1 MPGTYPAAPATLSDP
16 LLTISRFLSSPTAI
30 VRRVRDFTDLRFV
43 SDQVLTQ
50 KFNSSGGAVLYE
62 ASEPFVSDRTVTAVS
77 AGSEYPGADMP
88 NGTAGLAAVLKWG
101 QRTDLTDEE
110 VTRNARPGNAAD
122 RKLKKLINSVIKQVD
137 SITMS
142 AVASAITANTA
153 AGTVWSTIATAVPFY
168 DIQKAKAQIR
178 KLNLGYEPDVVI
190 MDDDRYAAL
199 TNNAIVA
206 GLMRRENENNP
217 VYTGE
222 FETLA
227 GLRIIVTPNLPVT
240 STVIVA
246 DSQQLGGMAD
256 EVQESPGYAKTD
268 MGVEVKTIREDKA
281 DKWVLQGRRIT
292 VPVIQEPGAG
302 YRITGA

>member
-16 LLTISRFLSSPTAI
+16 LLTISRFLQSPTQI
-30 VRRVRDFTDLRFV
+30 VRRVRDYKDLRFV
-43 SDQVLTQ
+43 SDMVLTQ
-50 KFNSSGGAVLYE
+50 SFNASGGAVLYE

-77 AGSEYPGADMP
+77 AGSEYPGAEMP

-110 VTRNARPGNAAD
+110 VKRNARPGNAAD
-122 RKLKKLINSVIKQVD
+122 RKLRKLINSVIKQVD

-142 AVASAITANTA
+142 AVASAITANAAATTA
-153 AGTVWSTIATAVPFY
+153 WATIATATPFY
-168 DIQKAKAQIR
+168 DVQKAKAQIR
-178 KLNLGYEPDVVI
+178 KLNLGYEPDTI
-190 MDDDRYAAL
+190 LMDDDRYAAL

-206 GLMRRENENNP
+206 GLLRRENEQNP

-222 FETLA
+222 FQTLA
-227 GLRIIVTPNLPVT
+227 GLRIVVTPNLPVT
-240 STVIVA
+240 STVIVF

-256 EVQESPGYAKTD
+256 EVGDDPGYARTD
-268 MGVEVKTIREDKA
+268 MGCEVKAIREDQA

>member
-1 MPGTYPAAPATLSDP
+1 MPGTYPAPPPTLSDP
-16 LLTISRFLSSPTAI
+16 LLTISRFLSSPTQI
-30 VRRVRDFTDLRFV
+30 VRRVRDYTDLRFV
-43 SDQVLTQ
+43 ADQVLTQ

-62 ASEPFVSDRTVTAVS
+62 ASEPFVSDRAVTAVS
-77 AGSEYPGADMP
+77 PGSEYPGAEMP

-110 VTRNARPGNAAD
+110 ITRNARPGSAAD
-122 RKLKKLINSVIKQVD
+122 RKLRKLVNSVIKQVD
-137 SITMS
+137 AIAMS
-142 AVASAITANTA
+142 AVNTAITANTA
-153 AGTVWSTIATAVPFY
+153 ATTAWATIATATPFN

-178 KLNLGYEPDVVI
+178 KLNLGYNPDIVV

-206 GLMRRENENNP
+206 GLLRRENESNP

-222 FETLA
+222 FEKIA

-246 DSQQLGGMAD
+246 DSTQLGGMAD
-256 EVQESPGYAKTD
+256 ETQTAPGYAKTD
-268 MGVEVKTIREDKA
+268 LGVEIKSIRKDEA
-281 DKWVLQGRRIT
+281 DKWTLQGRRIT
-292 VPVIQEPGAG
+292 VPVVQEPGAG

>member
-1 MPGTYPAAPATLSDP
+1 MPGTYPAPPPTLSDP
-16 LLTISRFLSSPTAI
+16 LLTISRFLSSPTQI
-30 VRRVRDFTDLRFV
+30 VRRVRDYTDLRFV
-43 SDQVLTQ
+43 ADQVLTQ

-77 AGSEYPGADMP
+77 PGSEYPGAEMP

-110 VTRNARPGNAAD
+110 ITRNARPGSAAD
-122 RKLKKLINSVIKQVD
+122 RKLRKLVNSVIKQVD
-137 SITMS
+137 AIAMS
-142 AVASAITANTA
+142 AVNTAITANTA
-153 AGTVWSTIATAVPFY
+153 ATTAWATIATATPFN

-178 KLNLGYEPDVVI
+178 KLNLGYNPDIVV

-206 GLMRRENENNP
+206 GLLRRENEQNP

-222 FETLA
+222 FERIA

-246 DSQQLGGMAD
+246 DSTQLGGMAD
-256 EVQESPGYAKTD
+256 EVQTAPGYAKTD
-268 MGVEVKTIREDKA
+268 LGVEIKSIRKDEA
-281 DKWVLQGRRIT
+281 DKWTLQGRRIT
-292 VPVIQEPGAG
+292 VPVVQEPGAG

>member
-1 MPGTYPAAPATLSDP
+1 MPGTYPAPPATLSDP
-16 LLTISRFLSSPTAI
+16 LLTISRFLASPTQI
-30 VRRVRDFTDLRFV
+30 VRRVRDYKDLRFV
-43 SDQVLTQ
+43 SDLVLTQ

-77 AGSEYPGADMP
+77 AGSEYPGAEMP

-101 QRTDLTDEE
+101 QKTDLTDEE
-110 VTRNARPGNAAD
+110 IKRNARPGNAAD
-122 RKLKKLINSVIKQVD
+122 RKLRKLINSVIKQVD

-142 AVASAITANTA
+142 AVASAITANAAATTA
-153 AGTVWSTIATAVPFY
+153 WATIATATPFY
-168 DIQKAKAQIR
+168 DISKAKAQIA
-178 KLNLGYEPDVVI
+178 KLNLGYTPDTVL

-199 TNNAIVA
+199 MNNSVVA
-206 GLMRRENENNP
+206 GLMRRENEQNP

-222 FETLA
+222 FQTIA
-227 GLRIIVTPNLPVT
+227 GLRIVVTPNLPVT
-240 STVIVA
+240 STVIVL
-246 DSQQLGGMAD
+246 DSEQLGGMAD
-256 EVQESPGYAKTD
+256 EVASDPGYAKTD
-268 MGVEVKTIREDKA
+268 MGVEVKAIREDQA

>member
-16 LLTISRFLSSPTAI
+16 LLTISRFLSSPTQI
-30 VRRVRDFTDLRFV
+30 VRRVRDYTDLRFV
-43 SDQVLTQ
+43 ADQVLTQ

-62 ASEPFVSDRTVTAVS
+62 ASEPFVSDRAVTAVS
-77 AGSEYPGADMP
+77 PGSEYPGAEMP

-110 VTRNARPGNAAD
+110 ITRNARPGSAAD
-122 RKLKKLINSVIKQVD
+122 RKLRKLVNSVIKQVD
-137 SITMS
+137 AIAMS
-142 AVASAITANTA
+142 AVNTAITANTA
-153 AGTVWSTIATAVPFY
+153 ATTAWATIATATPFN

-178 KLNLGYEPDVVI
+178 KLNLGYNPDIVV

-206 GLMRRENENNP
+206 GLLRRENESNP

-222 FETLA
+222 FEKIA

-246 DSQQLGGMAD
+246 DSTQLGGMAD
-256 EVQESPGYAKTD
+256 ETQTAPGYAKTD
-268 MGVEVKTIREDKA
+268 LGVEIKSIRKDEA
-281 DKWVLQGRRIT
+281 DKWTLQGRRIT
-292 VPVIQEPGAG
+292 VPVVQEPGAG